1 MKALE
6 FIKAVAYIIG
16 SVVLLT
22 LIIPVEAIREIFRR
36 VKYGKIKTRS

>member
-16 SVVLLT
+16 GAILLAV
-22 LIIPVEAIREIFRR
+22 IVPVEAAREIYRR